1 MKFSHFLYPFCI
13 EYSVICAGILYV
25 MWKNVGLKNRVM
37 FEDVEKRSK
46 QCHRMSVD
54 CSGSSRGLFVGIFLF
69 VGMVCSMI
77 VFYVISDHNLEVQ
90 SLAVIVHT
98 TEIIILTLAIGANIV
113 AGLRMRNLRFTMATD
128 DLLEETLILISMTGL
143 AMFSVFNLIAAF
155 FYVDTVKGILTIVV
169 YILMIIVAVT
179 QTLFLIFGM
188 RLSAKRIE
196 HVKGKPGREFVT
208 FLMLCNISL
217 WGITTF
223 EIQKPAH
230 NPQQVEMYGVTAWTI
245 FTHISVPLG
254 IFYFFHSTV
263 CLSHIW
269 KHAWKFKRV
278 SKV

>member
-1 MKFSHFLYPFCI
+1 
-13 EYSVICAGILYV
+13 
-25 MWKNVGLKNRVM
+25 M
-37 FEDVEKRSK
+37 FEDLEQKCK
-46 QCHRMSVD
+46 QSHRMSVD

-77 VFYVISDHNLEVQ
+77 VFYVISEHDLEAQ
-90 SLAVIVHT
+90 STAVIVQT
-98 TEIIILTLAIGANIV
+98 TEIIILTLAIGAKV
-113 AGLRMRNLRFTMATD
+113 VVVCRMRNLRFTMETD
-128 DLLEETLILISMTGL
+128 DLLEETLILVSMTGL
-143 AMFSVFNLIAAF
+143 YMFSVFNLIAAF
-155 FYVDTVKGILTIVV
+155 FYVGTIKGILTIVV
-169 YILMIIVAVT
+169 YILMIILATT
-179 QTLFLIFGM
+179 QTMFLIFGM
-188 RLSAKRIE
+188 RLSARMVQ
-196 HVKGKPGREFVT
+196 HVKTKPGREFVT

-278 SKV
+278 SKI